1 MFMIQCEDLL
11 SLNNTHDITK
21 IGKCWH
27 QRKGVT
33 RSTIVG
39 VYVTP
44 NIFNFYNIDLNNDDD
59 NKLYGF
65 DMYYDTNNNEL
76 DDVKS
81 INDID

>member
-1 MFMIQCEDLL
+1 MIQCEYLL

-21 IGKCWH
+21 IGNCWH

-39 VYVTP
+39 VYVSP
-44 NIFNFYNIDLNNDDD
+44 NIFNFYNIDLNNDDN

-76 DDVKS
+76 NDVKS
-81 INDID
+81 INGID